1 MKNPIK
7 YSINTEIWPL
17 LIIAA
22 VIALSIWSYPQ
33 LPAKVVS
40 HWDFQGQPNG
50 WMSREFHTLMFPA
63 ILIFMYGLFS
73 LMPKF
78 DPRSERY
85 AEFAKVY
92 LTMRTMIMLV
102 LAVTLGAATFSNLGY
117 HVNIG
122 ATVCG
127 AIGILMIVLGNY
139 FGKLKSNYFVGIRT
153 SWTLSSENVWNKTH
167 RLGAKIFVIWGV
179 LLIAAPWLPAPI
191 AMGILFGGIIAIVL
205 GTSIYSYILFNQEK
219 KEKNKKQD

>member
-7 YSINTEIWPL
+7 FSWQTEIWPL
-17 LIIAA
+17 LILVA
-22 VIALSIWSYPQ
+22 VVGLSIWAYPQ
-33 LPAKVVS
+33 LPTRVVS
-40 HWDFQGQPNG
+40 HWDFNGQANG
-50 WMSREFHTLMFPA
+50 WMSREFHSIMFPVLLA
-63 ILIFMYGLFS
+63 FMYALLS

-78 DPRSERY
+78 DPRGERY

-92 LTMRTMIMLV
+92 LTMRTMIMLM

-117 HVNIG
+117 HINIG

-139 FGKLKSNYFVGIRT
+139 FGKLKSNYFIGIRT

-167 RLGAKIFVIWGV
+167 RLGAKLFVIWG
-179 LLIAAPWLPAPI
+179 LALIAAPWLKPTV
-191 AMGILFGGIIAIVL
+191 AMGILFGGILIIIVW
-205 GTSIYSYILFNQEK
+205 TSVYSYLLFN
-219 KEKNKKQD
+219 KEKSLKK

>member
-7 YSINTEIWPL
+7 FSWQTEIWPL
-17 LIIAA
+17 LILVA
-22 VIALSIWSYPQ
+22 VVGLSVWAYPQ
-33 LPAKVVS
+33 LPTRVVS
-40 HWDFQGQPNG
+40 HWDFYGRPNG
-50 WMSREFHTLMFPA
+50 WMSREFHSIMFPA
-63 ILIFMYGLFS
+63 LLVFMYGLLS

-78 DPRSERY
+78 DPRGERY

-117 HVNIG
+117 HINIG

-139 FGKLKSNYFVGIRT
+139 FGKLKSNYFIGIRT

-167 RLGAKIFVIWGV
+167 RLGAKLFVVWG
-179 LLIAAPWLPAPI
+179 LALIAAPWLKPTI
-191 AMGILFGGIIAIVL
+191 AMGILFGGIIIIIAW
-205 GTSIYSYILFNQEK
+205 TSIYSYSLFN
-219 KEKNKKQD
+219 KEKSLKK